1 MMMINHRCYW
11 FGGLVASCFI
21 LSCIVLIFTNY
32 HYHTFDATDS
42 HATQDH
48 HNELHHRHL
57 VESTTASDPDT
68 AGVSNPFMSSL
79 CADFIDDPQL
89 VVTVKFFSIVMVV
102 RNEKKSGVLA
112 SVSVF
117 LHI

>member
-1 MMMINHRCYW
+1 MMMMMINHRCYW

-21 LSCIVLIFTNY
+21 LSCIFVIFTNY
-32 HYHTFDATDS
+32 HYYTFDATDS
-42 HATQDH
+42 HATHDH
-48 HNELHHRHL
+48 NRHL

-117 LHI
+117 LLI

>member
-1 MMMINHRCYW
+1 MMIINHRCYW

-21 LSCIVLIFTNY
+21 LSYIFLFCDKYY
-32 HYHTFDATDS
+32 HHSFDATDVQV
-42 HATQDH
+42 TNDH

-57 VESTTASDPDT
+57 IESTTVSDPDT

-89 VVTVKFFSIVMVV
+89 LVTVKFFSIVMVV
-102 RNEKKSGVLA
+102 RNEEKSGVLA

>member
-1 MMMINHRCYW
+1 M
-11 FGGLVASCFI
+11 
-21 LSCIVLIFTNY
+21 
-32 HYHTFDATDS
+32 
-42 HATQDH
+42 
-48 HNELHHRHL
+48 

-117 LHI
+117 LLI